1 MVKERVLAVPDT
13 SFFIAELPEATR
25 NIIRKD
31 LEEHAREHHYRLE
44 WDRESKDM
52 WQ

>member
-13 SFFIAELPEATR
+13 SIFIAELPEATR

-31 LEEHAREHHYRLE
+31 LEEHARGTSLPAGMGPG
-44 WDRESKDM
+44 K
-52 WQ
+52 